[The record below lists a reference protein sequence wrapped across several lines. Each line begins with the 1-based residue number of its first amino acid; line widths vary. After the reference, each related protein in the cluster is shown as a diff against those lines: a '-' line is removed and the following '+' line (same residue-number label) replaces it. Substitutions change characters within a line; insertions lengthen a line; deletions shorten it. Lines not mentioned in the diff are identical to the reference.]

1 MTKESELNSYELSRN
16 FFDWC
21 FENPEKVNP
30 CHSAIYFFAIEHCNR
45 LGWKQKFGF
54 PSQMVMD
61 AIGVKKHH
69 TYIKYFRDLVEWGFF
84 ILVQNSTNQYS
95 SNIISLNNAQPKN
108 GKALGKAT
116 AKHAAKQ
123 RQSTGCILKQENKET
138 IEQLN
143 NISDE
148 KIESEKN
155 WKTDF
160 DIYVEELRD
169 AYKEIQNDSA
179 WIAQQ
184 ESYYQNVDILKS
196 IEKACVNY
204 WSTPAG
210 WKKKKQ
216 SRITDI
222 NWKSTFGNSIAINKV
237 YKDGTKRTTSQKAG
251 TGNLPSEGEFLSAV
265 LTGISNAQQ

>member
-1 MTKESELNSYELSRN
+1 MADNKKSVLIYTNWETTFEKLSDEEAGKLIKHLFRYVNDRNPVAPDRLTELV
-16 FFDWC
+16 
-21 FENPEKVNP
+21 FEP
-30 CHSAIYFFAIEHCNR
+30 
-45 LGWKQKFGF
+45 L
-54 PSQMVMD
+54 
-61 AIGVKKHH
+61 
-69 TYIKYFRDLVEWGFF
+69 
-84 ILVQNSTNQYS
+84 
-95 SNIISLNNAQPKN
+95 
-108 GKALGKAT
+108 KAV
-116 AKHAAKQ
+116 
-123 RQSTGCILKQENKET
+123 LKQDLKKYEKISERNRINALKRWDKNSEIVNESKNNSENDSMRPHENECDRIKKVRNDAHNDNDNDNDND
-138 IEQLN
+138 IN
-143 NISDE
+143 INISRKRE

-160 DIYVEELRD
+160 NVYVEELRD

-179 WIAQQ
+179 WITQQ

-251 TGNLPSEGEFLSAV
+251 TGNLPSEGEFLNAV
-265 LTGISNAQQ
+265 LSGINNAQQ